1 MEHIINPD
9 SVERDA
15 ATVEYDGTQQY
26 MLTQENEDP
35 LQNLIDKNN
44 QEWVRFKEVCYSA
57 FSASWTDI

>member
-9 SVERDA
+9 SAERDA

-35 LQNLIDKNN
+35 LQNLLDKNN
-44 QEWVRFKEVCYSA
+44 QEWVRFKEVCSAA

>member
-35 LQNLIDKNN
+35 LQNLLDKNN
-44 QEWVRFKEVCYSA
+44 QE
-57 FSASWTDI
+57 